1 MKFRTLLLGLSAL
14 FVAFN
19 AAFFS
24 VSGLSKLFAGASL
37 SVMLMASSLE
47 LAKLIT
53 AGYLYNYWEKIN
65 KLFRVYLSIGVLI
78 LVLITSLGI
87 YGFLTS
93 AFQNT
98 FNVYSV
104 TEKQRTFLQQKE
116 KFWVEDV
123 ARYDEELK
131 RISQNISTLSNAKA
145 TGIQV
150 RDTTS
155 TTGFRNTIS
164 TTELRLSQK
173 RISVEEQN
181 RKEVQSKREVAA
193 DSLQSIQLKI
203 LDLDT
208 DTEIGSELGPLQYL
222 SGLLDKPMDQ
232 IINWFILIIIFVF
245 DPLAVALV
253 IAFNNAVKVDK
264 GEKDKKK
271 VVEKRELYGE
281 SDIDNR
287 KKSDLWSN
295 TLQDGLD
302 DIDDGMWSEDEMKD
316 FNEQFNADDFL
327 PDEDEEL
334 LKEYSE
340 AKAND
345 REKFVEDEIEESEE
359 WDEDHALDEVLND
372 MVSDEDMEELNEDL
386 FGEDDESNEVL
397 TQAAETYKEITNPL
411 ENLKKDTNRRGIDI
425 DGDGTIDGYDN
436 NGDGLIDEYV
446 PQSSKR
452 AQYAKNQKPYYAKPG
467 FDWSDRSK
475 WINNQNAVNYW
486 LTYIKNNKDNSYPTN
501 FDSKTY

>member
-65 KLFRVYLSIGVLI
+65 KAFRVYLSIGVII

-93 AFQNT
+93 AFQDT
-98 FNVYSV
+98 FNVFSV

-116 KFWVEDV
+116 KFWQDDV
-123 ARYDEELK
+123 TRYDEELK
-131 RISQNISTLSNAKA
+131 RISDNISTLNNAK
-145 TGIQV
+145 TSSIQV
-150 RDTTS
+150 RDTS
-155 TTGFRNTIS
+155 VVGGVRNTIS
-164 TTELRLSQK
+164 TTELRLSQQ
-173 RISVEEQN
+173 RIAVEEEN

-193 DSLQSIQLKI
+193 DSLQSIQLRI

-253 IAFNNAVKVDK
+253 VAFNNAMKVDR
-264 GEKDKKK
+264 GEDDKKK
-271 VVEKRELYGE
+271 VVQKRELYGE
-281 SDIDNR
+281 EVSEEEVMNELE
-287 KKSDLWSN
+287 SDLWDS
-295 TLQDGLD
+295 TLQDGLE
-302 DIDDGMWSEDEMKD
+302 DID
-316 FNEQFNADDFL
+316 
-327 PDEDEEL
+327 
-334 LKEYSE
+334 
-340 AKAND
+340 
-345 REKFVEDEIEESEE
+345 VESEQV
-359 WDEDHALDEVLND
+359 LDESYL
-372 MVSDEDMEELNEDL
+372 DL
-386 FGEDDESNEVL
+386 
-397 TQAAETYKEITNPL
+397 
-411 ENLKKDTNRRGIDI
+411 
-425 DGDGTIDGYDN
+425 DGDGVISDEERLADTD
-436 NGDGLIDEYV
+436 GDGKISEEEYNNWYENGGW
-446 PQSSKR
+446 KE
-452 AQYAKNQKPYYAKPG
+452 PYNGRDYWIHPK
-467 FDWSDRSK
+467 FDWNKRER
-475 WINNQNAVNYW
+475 WINNQGAIKYWVNNRGGSY
-486 LTYIKNNKDNSYPTN
+486 TKVQEYKNEYPTD
-501 FDSKTY
+501 FSSKTY

>member
-65 KLFRVYLSIGVLI
+65 KAFRVYLSIGVVILI
-78 LVLITSLGI
+78 LITSLGI
-87 YGFLTS
+87 YGFLTA
-93 AFQNT
+93 AFQDT

-104 TEKQRTFLQQKE
+104 TEKQRSFLQQKE
-116 KFWVEDV
+116 KFWADDV
-123 ARYDEELK
+123 ARYDVELG
-131 RISQNISTLSNAKA
+131 RISENIATLSNAKA

-164 TTELRLSQK
+164 TTELRLAQQ
-173 RISVEEQN
+173 RIGVEEDN

-253 IAFNNAVKVDK
+253 IAFNNALKVDK

-271 VVEKRELYGE
+271 VVKNRELYGE
-281 SDIDNR
+281 EPE
-287 KKSDLWSN
+287 
-295 TLQDGLD
+295 LD
-302 DIDDGMWSEDEMKD
+302 EEKEIVDTNEEDDGYWTEEEMADFRNQFDSENELGSSFEDKLANEEFDNLDLSPKD
-316 FNEQFNADDFL
+316 I
-327 PDEDEEL
+327 
-334 LKEYSE
+334 STI
-340 AKAND
+340 
-345 REKFVEDEIEESEE
+345 VEESEKE
-359 WDEDHALDEVLND
+359 SEPN
-372 MVSDEDMEELNEDL
+372 EELK
-386 FGEDDESNEVL
+386 
-397 TQAAETYKEITNPL
+397 QAAEDYKKKVDESVIL
-411 ENLKKDTNRRGIDI
+411 DGIELKKDTSRRGIDL
-425 DGDGTIDGYDN
+425 DGDGTVDGYDTD
-436 NGDGLIDEYV
+436 GDGLINEPV
-446 PQSSKR
+446 PSSSRR
-452 AQYAKNQKPYYAKPG
+452 AQYVMREVPYYARPNFNWG
-467 FDWSDRSK
+467 DRSK

-486 LTYIKNNKDNSYPTN
+486 LTYIKNDKDTNYPTD